1 MEWMPNALIFGVT
14 GYTGSTLARWLIER
28 GWSVRGIGR
37 SDTAA
42 ADLEDLGVEV
52 EIADVAEPDELQG
65 IGRADDHVFYLV
77 GSVNGA
83 RAWIDRVCLEGVMAA
98 EASLANTGIASFVLI
113 QTLAPYGAGLPG
125 PIGEDTPDRP
135 NSHLGRVSVR
145 AETHLREV
153 SRQRNFPVRFVRA
166 GTIYGPGRRTIR
178 SMRNGRL
185 RLIGGGSNTA
195 SRIHV
200 SDLAKVLQAVAERGR
215 NGEIY
220 LAVDDLPIS
229 LATYFDRLAERAE
242 VPAPGSTPRWLAQ
255 LIIKFFGVTS
265 LVTRGHVPLSHNL
278 YALVTANY
286 ECVNTKVREE
296 LGVHL
301 TYPTY
306 VEGIE
311 SLLDEDDK
319 DA

>member
-1 MEWMPNALIFGVT
+1 MPNALILGVT
-14 GYTGSTLARWLIER
+14 GYTGSTLARCLVEH

-65 IGRADDHVFYLV
+65 IGRKDDHVFYLV
-77 GSVNGA
+77 GSVYGA
-83 RAWIDRVCLEGVMAA
+83 RAWIERVCLEGVKAA
-98 EASLANTGIASFVLI
+98 EASLTNTDIASFVLV
-113 QTLAPYGAGLPG
+113 QTLAPYGTGLPG

-145 AETHLREV
+145 AETHLRAALEE
-153 SRQRNFPVRFVRA
+153 RNFPVRFVRA

-178 SMRNGRL
+178 SMRDGRL
-185 RLIGGGSNTA
+185 RLIGGGLNTA

-200 SDLAKVLQAVAERGR
+200 SDLAKVLHAVAERGCD
-215 NGEIY
+215 GKMY
-220 LAVDDLPIS
+220 LAVDDLPVS
-229 LATYFDRLAERAE
+229 LNAYFDRLAERAK

-255 LIIKFFGVTS
+255 LMIKFFGATS
-265 LVTRGHVPLSHNL
+265 LITRGHVPLSHNL

-286 ECVNTKVREE
+286 ACSNTRVREE
-296 LGVHL
+296 LGVDL
-301 TYPTY
+301 AYPTY

-311 SLLDEDDK
+311 SLLNEDGK

>member
-1 MEWMPNALIFGVT
+1 M
-14 GYTGSTLARWLIER
+14 
-28 GWSVRGIGR
+28 
-37 SDTAA
+37 
-42 ADLEDLGVEV
+42 
-52 EIADVAEPDELQG
+52 
-65 IGRADDHVFYLV
+65 
-77 GSVNGA
+77 
-83 RAWIDRVCLEGVMAA
+83 
-98 EASLANTGIASFVLI
+98 
-113 QTLAPYGAGLPG
+113 
-125 PIGEDTPDRP
+125 
-135 NSHLGRVSVR
+135 R

-153 SRQRNFPVRFVRA
+153 LRERNFPVRFVRA

-200 SDLAKVLQAVAERGR
+200 SDLAKVLEAVAERGR
-215 NGEIY
+215 NGELY

-242 VPAPGSTPRWLAQ
+242 VPSPDSTPRWLAQ

-296 LGVHL
+296 LGVDL
-301 TYPTY
+301 AYPTY

-311 SLLDEDDK
+311 SLLDEDDV